1 MSQLHLGDEILMAF
15 ADGELDE
22 SMASAVEQAMLADPS
37 VARRIT
43 DFMRSRRLT
52 RSAFF
57 RGGSLEVPSDLR
69 AAVLAQIDAAE
80 AVGSQPAKP
89 VPPQNPPAAA
99 RRGTWSSLKWPLAA
113 SFAALTI
120 AFASYFAG
128 QQQAR
133 PAHPAGLIAQ
143 LGDSPVQEAL
153 STVPSGQDVTLP
165 VGRMRVISTYRLA
178 TGSICREFR
187 LQATSGA
194 ATAVA
199 CRDDAW
205 NVTFALANAESSA
218 YTPSGGGDL
227 VASYLEDLGAGAPL
241 SDAAEVGALA
251 GGSR

>member
-22 SMASAVEQAMLADPS
+22 PMANAVEQAMLADPS

-57 RGGSLEVPSDLR
+57 IGGSLDVPGDLR
-69 AAVLAQIDAAE
+69 AAVLVQIDAVE
-80 AVGSQPAKP
+80 AVGSQSAKP
-89 VPPQNPPAAA
+89 VPLQNPPAA
-99 RRGTWSSLKWPLAA
+99 RSSIWSSLKWPLAA

-120 AFASYFAG
+120 ALASYFAG

-133 PAHPAGLIAQ
+133 PAHPTGLIAQ